1 MSYLLQLIE
10 QYGLAA
16 VFLNVLVEQGGAPVP
31 AYPTLVI
38 TGALADRGDY
48 SIGLLLAVAV
58 SAALI
63 ADLAWYFA
71 GKYYGRKVMS
81 TLCRISLSP
90 DSCVRQTESVF
101 VRWGPVSL
109 VFAKFIPGFASVASA
124 LAGTAGTRR
133 GTFIVF
139 DALGSALWAG
149 SAIYLGSLFSTAIDD
164 LLNVLEQLGKGG
176 LLLVTIALA
185 AFIAAKWWQRRR
197 FVASLRMARI
207 SVDELHRLLQ
217 QGERPTIVDVR
228 SPLLQQGGRIPGAI
242 SLTGDVSGTFVS
254 GLPSDGEVI
263 LYCACPNDAS
273 AARAAKQLMQ
283 LGYRRVRPLH
293 GGIDAWVEAGYSLE
307 TAAAASN

>member
-1 MSYLLQLIE
+1 MSYLMQLIE
-10 QYGLAA
+10 QYGLTA

-38 TGALADRGDY
+38 TGALADGGDY
-48 SIGLLLAVAV
+48 SAGTLLAVAV

-71 GKYYGRKVMS
+71 GKHYGRRVMS
-81 TLCRISLSP
+81 ALCRISLSP

-124 LAGTAGTRR
+124 LAGTTGTRL
-133 GTFIVF
+133 GSFILF

-149 SAIYLGSLFSTAIDD
+149 SAIYLGSLFSSAIDE

-176 LLLVTIALA
+176 LLLVAVALA
-185 AFIAAKWWQRRR
+185 VFVSSKWWQRRR
-197 FVASLRMARI
+197 FHASLRMARI

-217 QGERPTIVDVR
+217 QGDRPIIVDVR
-228 SPLLQQGGRIPGAI
+228 SPLLQQSGRIPGAI
-242 SLTGDVSGTFVS
+242 ALTEDVTGTFMS

-273 AARAAKQLMQ
+273 AARVAKQLMQ

-293 GGIDAWVEAGYSLE
+293 GGIDAWIEAGYSLE
-307 TAAAASN
+307 GTGAG